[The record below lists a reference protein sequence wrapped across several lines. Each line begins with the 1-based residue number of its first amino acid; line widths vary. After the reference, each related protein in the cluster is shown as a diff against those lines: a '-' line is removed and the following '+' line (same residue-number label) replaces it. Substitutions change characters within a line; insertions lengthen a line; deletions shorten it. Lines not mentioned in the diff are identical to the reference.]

1 MMSALFRR
9 RERERMAK
17 RAGIWAAGA
26 VAVLLLWPV
35 AFGMAD
41 TDANALVPP
50 AGELWIAV
58 LSLVLVAA
66 LTFAVVYAVQWRR
79 RRRQVPRG

>member
-1 MMSALFRR
+1 
-9 RERERMAK
+9 
-17 RAGIWAAGA
+17 
-26 VAVLLLWPV
+26 
-35 AFGMAD
+35 MAD
-41 TDANALVPP
+41 TDGNALVPP

-58 LSLVLVAA
+58 LSLVLLAA

>member
-1 MMSALFRR
+1 
-9 RERERMAK
+9 MAK

-35 AFGMAD
+35 AFGMTD
-41 TDANALVPP
+41 TDGNALVPP
-50 AGELWIAV
+50 PGELWIAG
-58 LSLVLVAA
+58 LTLVLVGA

-79 RRRQVPRG
+79 RRRRVPRG

>member
-1 MMSALFRR
+1 
-9 RERERMAK
+9 MAK
-17 RAGIWAAGA
+17 RAAIWATGV

-35 AFGMAD
+35 AFGMAG
-41 TDANALVPP
+41 TDGKALVPP
-50 AGELWIAV
+50 AGELGVAG

-79 RRRQVPRG
+79 RRRRVPRG